1 MLMQNNP
8 EEAQLKQAQEAF
20 EIFSSQFGPD
30 DIYKSIF
37 LEVLLE
43 ELFKKEEPCKKQKS
57 GST

>member
-1 MLMQNNP
+1 MQNSP
-8 EEAQLKQAQEAF
+8 DEAQLKQAQEAF

-30 DIYKSIF
+30 DVYKSIF

-43 ELFKKEEPCKKQKS
+43 ELFEKEELCKKKKS